1 LREKILSGNLQNQ
14 KNDHIFVTNVSRM
27 SPLSKKIKKPSS
39 DVQSLLPK
47 KGLKTYKLVSS
58 KKDQN
63 IVAESS
69 PAYSFSPQMY
79 SNSGEFVLL
88 NVIRNGIG
96 YSEFE
101 KIKNKC
107 SFSPAEWA
115 TFLDLSER
123 TIARYAQQN
132 ENFDKKVSERI
143 LEIAMLFERGEEVM
157 SNLEAFN
164 DWMNLPNVALGE
176 IPPKSL
182 LDSSIGINILRN
194 ILGRIEYG
202 IPS

>member
-1 LREKILSGNLQNQ
+1 MVE
-14 KNDHIFVTNVSRM
+14 
-27 SPLSKKIKKPSS
+27 
-39 DVQSLLPK
+39 
-47 KGLKTYKLVSS
+47 
-58 KKDQN
+58 
-63 IVAESS
+63 ESS
-69 PAYSFSPQMY
+69 PAYSYSPQMY
-79 SNSGEFVLL
+79 SHSGEFVLL

-96 YSEFE
+96 YNEFE
-101 KIKNKC
+101 KIKTKC

-115 TFLDLSER
+115 SFLDLSER

-132 ENFDKKVSERI
+132 ENFDKKASERI

-164 DWMNLPNVALGE
+164 DWMNLPNIALGE

-182 LDSSIGINILRN
+182 LDSSLGINILRN